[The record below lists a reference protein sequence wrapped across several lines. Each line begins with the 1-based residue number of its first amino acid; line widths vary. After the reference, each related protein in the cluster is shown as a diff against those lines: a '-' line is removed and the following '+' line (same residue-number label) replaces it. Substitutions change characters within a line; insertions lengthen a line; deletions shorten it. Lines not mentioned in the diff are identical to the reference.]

1 MRNFIF
7 GFLGGVGL
15 EAISVFVIYGLIS
28 TLSSRYIDSAI
39 FLMYVPMIAGLSGA
53 VALSVAMKAYW
64 AALGVVVGVV
74 FSILL
79 AGLLLHGA

>member
-15 EAISVFVIYGLIS
+15 EAFSVLVIYGLIS

-39 FLMYVPMIAGLSGA
+39 FLVYVPVIAGLSGA
-53 VALSVAMKAYW
+53 VAVAVGMRAYW
-64 AALGVVVGVV
+64 AALGVVIGVV
-74 FSILL
+74 FSMLL
-79 AGLLLHGA
+79 GGLLLHGA

>member
-64 AALGVVVGVV
+64 AAPGVVVGVV

>member
-1 MRNFIF
+1 MRNFVF

-15 EAISVFVIYGLIS
+15 EAISVSVIYGLIS

-39 FLMYVPMIAGLSGA
+39 FLMYVPAIAGLSGA
-53 VALSVAMKAYW
+53 VALSVTMKAYW

-74 FSILL
+74 SSILL

>member
-15 EAISVFVIYGLIS
+15 EAISVLVIYGLIS

-53 VALSVAMKAYW
+53 VALSVTMKAYW

-74 FSILL
+74 SSILL